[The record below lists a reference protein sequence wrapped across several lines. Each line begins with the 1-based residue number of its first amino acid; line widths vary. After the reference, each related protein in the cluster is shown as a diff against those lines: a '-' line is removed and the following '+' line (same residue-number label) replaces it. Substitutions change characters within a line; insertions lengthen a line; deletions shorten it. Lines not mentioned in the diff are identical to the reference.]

1 MNTKKLLRIKAS
13 ILKHP
18 GQFVM
23 HSYFSKLNSLGK
35 QATGCGTAACIA
47 GWAIANEYKDKTLK
61 EVTTGD
67 WRYFIE
73 PLEKAVQI
81 LDINLPQSY
90 RLFNQDNWPDEF
102 KDAWWEAKTAKQR
115 AKVAADRIDFFIKT
129 NGEDNNG
136 NE

>member
-1 MNTKKLLRIKAS
+1 MNTKKLLRVKAS

-35 QATGCGTAACIA
+35 PATKCGTAACIA

-67 WRYFIE
+67 WRYLIE
-73 PLEKAVQI
+73 PSDKAVQI
-81 LDINLPQSY
+81 LDISYPESY

-102 KDAWWEAKTAKQR
+102 KYAWWKAKTAEQK
-115 AKVAADRIDFFIKT
+115 AKVAAERIDFFIKT
-129 NGEDNNG
+129 NGKDNIEND
-136 NE
+136 